1 MTLVAPVSAEPS
13 DTARTSPVPVP
24 KPTTSIPSAGKGQGT
39 AQGFGFK
46 DFLDVINPLQHI
58 PGISEVYR
66 AITGDQ
72 ISEGARYSGNAL
84 YGLALGG
91 PVGFSVMTGYS
102 IASTAVRDLSDRTD
116 RETEMA
122 AVPVPPEKPETAA
135 EPSKVVTSVAGG
147 EVLGAD
153 VARVTGPGNG
163 APFDLTAMLTGGVPD
178 PKPETAPA
186 SAPAPVAAEKVGAV
200 SPEEGLERIAAH
212 KDNHLPIDVLKALQ
226 ERYLA
231 RANDESA

>member
-1 MTLVAPVSAEPS
+1 MTWVAPVSVEPS
-13 DTARTSPVPVP
+13 GMADPSPVPVP
-24 KPTTSIPSAGKGQGT
+24 KPAVNAPSAEIGQGT

-58 PGISEVYR
+58 PGISELYR
-66 AITGDQ
+66 AISGDR

-91 PVGFSVMTGYS
+91 PIGFSIMTGYS
-102 IASTAVRDLSDRTD
+102 IASTAIGGRSD
-116 RETEMA
+116 ETSHEAEMEA
-122 AVPVPPEKPETAA
+122 APVPREKPVSAS
-135 EPSKVVTSVAGG
+135 EPPEVSSSGSGG
-147 EVLGAD
+147 EVLGAEI
-153 VARVTGPGNG
+153 ARVTGPGNG
-163 APFDLTAMLTGGVPD
+163 APFDLTALLTGVSPAS
-178 PKPETAPA
+178 KPETAPVQA
-186 SAPAPVAAEKVGAV
+186 SQEKPDAV
-200 SPEEGLERIAAH
+200 SPEEGLDKIAAH

>member
-1 MTLVAPVSAEPS
+1 MTWVAPVSVEPSGMAEP
-13 DTARTSPVPVP
+13 SPVPVP
-24 KPTTSIPSAGKGQGT
+24 KPAVNALSVEMGQGT

-58 PGISEVYR
+58 PGISELYR
-66 AITGDQ
+66 AISGDK

-91 PVGFSVMTGYS
+91 PIGFSVMTGYS
-102 IASTAVRDLSDRTD
+102 IASTAIGGWAE
-116 RETEMA
+116 ETSHEAEMA
-122 AVPVPPEKPETAA
+122 AAPVPLEKPVTAA
-135 EPSKVVTSVAGG
+135 EPPEVASSGSGG
-147 EVLGAD
+147 DVLGAEI
-153 VARVTGPGNG
+153 ARVTGPGKG
-163 APFDLTAMLTGGVPD
+163 APFDLTALLTGVSSGS
-178 PKPETAPA
+178 KPETAPA
-186 SAPAPVAAEKVGAV
+186 PAQAQASKEKPHAI
-200 SPEEGLERIAAH
+200 SPEEGLDKIAAH